1 MPSRHRALVVAT
13 IAALSVSAPVRAAE
27 PALPP
32 FYESVAKMAAQGKL
46 GQVIAQEPVATAI
59 PHAKAWRMAY
69 ISSDLHDRPTIST
82 GLVIAPEGP
91 PPPEGRPIVA
101 WAHGT
106 TGTAEN
112 CGPSQEW
119 DPAQPLNEYFLIG
132 GTSSTDFGVPAADAF
147 IAKGYVL
154 VATDY
159 QGLGGGGRHQY
170 SISATQA
177 RDAIDAI
184 RAAGSLGL
192 AGAGRKA
199 AVYGWSQG
207 GGTTL
212 AAASLPGYIGRT
224 GTAFDGI
231 DIVGFA
237 AMAPHDV
244 AALSPQGP
252 IDDATAAKTMESLT
266 ASFSDTLFNFAHFS
280 MNMWAMTAAFP
291 DLKLTDLFTD
301 DGAKALDAIYSRK
314 CVHAA
319 ADTMNFAYGATY
331 KSLLRPE
338 PANASAWVRD
348 MIEGS
353 VQPVAPV
360 APVVIYWGAKD
371 TVVPPVM
378 GKLYREQ
385 MCRLGGNVARVQLPG
400 DPNHFTTP
408 PVAEPFYVAW
418 IEDRLAGKPAPNG
431 CAVD

>member
-1 MPSRHRALVVAT
+1 MSRFAPALAVAT
-13 IAALSVSAPVRAAE
+13 VAAFSTLAPVRAAE

-32 FYESVAKMAAQGKL
+32 FYDSVAKMTAEGKL

-59 PHAKAWRMAY
+59 PHAKAWRIAY
-69 ISSDLHDRPTIST
+69 ISSDLLERPTIST
-82 GLVIAPEGP
+82 GLVIAPEGAA
-91 PPPEGRPIVA
+91 PPEGRGIVA

-106 TGTAEN
+106 TGTAQN
-112 CGPSQEW
+112 CGPSQQW

-132 GTSSTDFGVPAADAF
+132 GTGSMDFGVPAADQF

-159 QGLGGGGRHQY
+159 QGLGGGGAHQY

-177 RDAIDAI
+177 RDTIDAI

-207 GGTTL
+207 GGAAL
-212 AAASLPGYIGRT
+212 AVASLPGYIGRT

-231 DIVGFA
+231 DIVGSA
-237 AMAPHDV
+237 ALAPHDV
-244 AALSPQGP
+244 AVLAPQGP
-252 IDDATAAKTMESLT
+252 MDDAQAAKTMQSLT
-266 ASFSDTLFNFAHFS
+266 ASFSGALFDFAHFS
-280 MNMWAMTAAFP
+280 MMMWAMTATFP
-291 DLKLTDLFTD
+291 DLKMTDLFTD

-319 ADTMNFAYGATY
+319 ADTLNFAYGATY
-331 KSLLRPE
+331 ASLLRPE
-338 PANASAWVRD
+338 AANPAAWVRD

-371 TVVPPVM
+371 TTVPPVM
-378 GKLYREQ
+378 GKLYRDQ

-400 DPNHFTTP
+400 DINHFTTP
-408 PVAEPFYVAW
+408 PAAEPLYVAW
-418 IEDRLAGKPAPNG
+418 IEDRFAGKPASNG
-431 CAVD
+431 CAGD